1 MTGKNP
7 IMKRQELMPYLLIS
21 GISFLSAA
29 VIILIVFAIFG
40 MAPFGNH
47 GLLYRDGEIQMV
59 DLFCWYKDVLT
70 GKSSIGYTF
79 TKSLG
84 GSNFSV
90 FTYYLAS
97 PLSLLVVFFNKS
109 DVPLFMNILFILKAA
124 LAASFMGIYLTYRFK
139 PDSKSK
145 YFVSVILSVSY
156 ALNPF
161 FITQS
166 SNTMWLDGAYMLPL
180 MIMGA
185 EKIAQGR
192 KSYLLTI
199 TTALALCFNWYS
211 GIIDLMFCC
220 FWFLFEFIRIRLAGN
235 EGKKP
240 FLIHLLN
247 SFAHLAV
254 SCIISLLISSA
265 VLVPTLLKLSERT
278 HGKGG
283 LSMLKDI
290 SFIGGAHEIFLNY
303 SFGMISLKGSV
314 SLFAGSF
321 VLLGVCLLFIASA
334 KPLKE
339 KILLGALLL
348 FSLLIYIWQPLVA
361 LFSMLRVVES
371 FWYRYTYLGI
381 FALIFLAS
389 SFYLANDKGRI
400 RSWMPP
406 VIALVFSIFVTV
418 LLLLFP
424 LRLTDQMFSAS
435 VARLTQTDASFK
447 LVPIIAKTVFPVLI
461 SLIMCMIIT
470 NGNTSRTLK
479 KIYAGSL
486 GLLIVL
492 EISLGQLI
500 LADSY
505 TTANVNSISDY
516 IKNEEALLASIK
528 DESFCRVLQTSYHSI
543 HLSRFPASYNEP
555 MAFGFNSVTSFVSDP
570 DENTIVFMDKS
581 GYAAHSATITAT
593 SSENL
598 ATDSLM
604 GVKYVLLPSN
614 AKDSSGLVKLTGI
627 DGFKDIYVNPYAFPA
642 AFVYSGSGD
651 YDSLSSCPALY
662 INDMAGRL
670 TDIDKDLFVPASV
683 KSTSAEDSTVS
694 YELDLGGDYSPD
706 RYILYANI
714 VTGTDDGAMLM
725 VNGEDYMNY
734 SQFLSPSMVRIVSDE
749 KNVTVA
755 IRFKQGSDPMSLV
768 NDAQFYL
775 LDLSVLKE
783 ASEAANNNAAKENT
797 LKDGYGKFTVDNA
810 GAGDSLFIS
819 VPAEKGWK
827 ITRNGKSV
835 TPDVIGN
842 ALMSIPLENGR
853 NEIEMSYKVPYI
865 DTGLWFSALGL
876 LLFAAVL
883 AFENINTRKPSKPH
897 PAYKKHN

>member
-1 MTGKNP
+1 MISKNP
-7 IMKRQELMPYLLIS
+7 IKRKQELMPYLLIS
-21 GISFLSAA
+21 GISFLSVI

-70 GKSSIGYTF
+70 GKSSVGYTF

-109 DVPLFMNILFILKAA
+109 DVPLFINVLFILKAA
-124 LAASFMGIYLTYRFK
+124 LAALFMGIYLTYRFE
-139 PDSKSK
+139 PDTKSK

-166 SNTMWLDGAYMLPL
+166 SNTMWLDGAYLLPL
-180 MIMGA
+180 IIMGA

-192 KSYLLTI
+192 KSYILPV

-220 FWFLFEFIRIRLAGN
+220 FWFLFEFIRVRITGK

-240 FLIHLLN
+240 FLIHLIN
-247 SFAHLAV
+247 SFAHLIV

-283 LSMLKDI
+283 LSMLTDL
-290 SFIGGAHEIFLNY
+290 SFIGGPQEIFLNY
-303 SFGMISLKGSV
+303 SFGMISLQGSV

-321 VLLGVCLLFIASA
+321 VLLGVCLLFIASS
-334 KPLKE
+334 KHWKE
-339 KILLGALLL
+339 KILYGAVLL
-348 FSLLIYIWQPLVA
+348 FSLLMFIWQPLVA

-389 SFYLANDKGRI
+389 SFYIAKDKGRI

-406 VIALVFSIFVTV
+406 VTALVFSVLVTV
-418 LLLLFP
+418 LFLVFP
-424 LRLTDQMFSAS
+424 DRLNDQIFALSM
-435 VARLTQTDASFK
+435 VKLTKTGASFK
-447 LVPIIAKTVFPVLI
+447 LVPIISRIVFPILI

-470 NGNTSRTLK
+470 NGNTHLTLK
-479 KIYAGSL
+479 KIYAGFM

-505 TTANVNSISDY
+505 TTANADSLSDY
-516 IKNEEALLASIK
+516 IKNEEALLSSIR

-543 HLSRFPASYNEP
+543 HMSRFPASYNEP

-598 ATDSLM
+598 ATDSLL

-614 AKDSSGLVKLTGI
+614 AKDGSGLVKLTGI
-627 DGFKDIYVNPYAFPA
+627 DGFKDIYTNPYAFPA

-662 INDMAGRL
+662 INDMFKRL
-670 TDIDKDLFVPASV
+670 TGVDKDLFVPAAV
-683 KSTSAEDSTVS
+683 QSTAAENSTVS

-714 VTGTDDGAMLM
+714 VTGTEDGAVLM
-725 VNGEDYMNY
+725 VDGEDYMNY
-734 SQFLSPSMVRIVSDE
+734 SQFLSPSMVRIVSDDN
-749 KNVTVA
+749 NVTVA

-783 ASEAANNNAAKENT
+783 ASEAANSKASGDFI
-797 LKDGYGKFTVDNA
+797 LKDGYGRFTVDNA
-810 GAGDSLFIS
+810 DLGESLFIS
-819 VPAEKGWK
+819 APAEKGWK
-827 ITRNGKSV
+827 ITRNGKVV
-835 TPDVIGN
+835 TPDIIGN
-842 ALMSIPLENGR
+842 ALMSVPLENGH
-853 NEIEMSYKVPYI
+853 NEIEMTYKVPYLE
-865 DTGLWFSALGL
+865 TGLWASALGL
-876 LLFAAVL
+876 LIFAAVL
-883 AFENINTRKPSKPH
+883 AYENINTRKPSKTH

>member
-1 MTGKNP
+1 
-7 IMKRQELMPYLLIS
+7 MPYLLIS
-21 GISFLSAA
+21 GISFLST
-29 VIILIVFAIFG
+29 VIIILIVFAIFG

-70 GKSSIGYTF
+70 GKSSIAYTF

-84 GSNFSV
+84 GSNLSV

-124 LAASFMGIYLTYRFK
+124 LAALFMGIYLTYRFE
-139 PDSKSK
+139 PDTKAK
-145 YFVSVILSVSY
+145 YYVSVILSVSY

-180 MIMGA
+180 ILLGA
-185 EKIAQGR
+185 EKIARGK
-192 KSYLLTI
+192 KSYLLII
-199 TTALALCFNWYS
+199 TAALAICFNWYS

-220 FWFLFEFIRIRLAGN
+220 FWFLFEFIRIRLVEKN
-235 EGKKP
+235 ENKP
-240 FLIHLLN
+240 FLKHFLTACAH
-247 SFAHLAV
+247 FAL
-254 SCIISLLISSA
+254 SCICSLLIASTI
-265 VLVPTLLKLSERT
+265 LVPTLMKLSERT

-283 LSMLKDI
+283 LSMLADL
-290 SFIGGAHEIFLNY
+290 SFIGGVHDVLLNY

-334 KPLKE
+334 NPLKE
-339 KILLGALLL
+339 KIFYGIILL
-348 FSLLIYIWQPLVA
+348 FTVLMYFWQPLVA

-371 FWYRYTYLGI
+371 FWYRYTYLGV

-389 SFYLANDKGRI
+389 TFYLGADKGKI

-406 VIALVFSIFVTV
+406 VTAAVFSVFITV

-424 LRLTDQMFSAS
+424 SRMADQMFAQSFAD
-435 VARLTQTDASFK
+435 LTSTDAEYK
-447 LVPIIAKTVFPVLI
+447 IVPIVSKIVFPVLI
-461 SLIMCMIIT
+461 SLIMCLVIT
-470 NGNTSRTLK
+470 NGNTNKLLQ
-479 KIYAGSL
+479 KIYAGFM

-492 EISLGQLI
+492 EVSFGQLI

-505 TTANVNSISDY
+505 TTANVGSISDY
-516 IKNEEALLASIK
+516 IRSEEKLLESIN
-528 DESFCRVLQTSYHSI
+528 DDSFYRVLQTSYHSI

-570 DENTIVFMDKS
+570 DENTIVLMDKT

-598 ATDSLM
+598 AADSLM
-604 GVKYVLLPSN
+604 GVKYVLLPVN
-614 AKDSSGLVKLTGI
+614 AKDNTGLEKLTGT
-627 DGFKDIYVNPYAFPA
+627 DGFKDIYLNPYAFPA

-651 YDSLSSCPALY
+651 YDSTSSCPALY
-662 INDMAGRL
+662 VNDMAKRL
-670 TDIDKDLFVPASV
+670 SNIDKDLFVPATYTV
-683 KSTSAEDSTVS
+683 SAEESSVIYS
-694 YELDLGGDYSPD
+694 VDLGDDFDPAKYV
-706 RYILYANI
+706 LYANI
-714 VTGTDDGAMLM
+714 PTKTDDGAKLT
-725 VNGEDYMNY
+725 VNGEDYMYY

-749 KNVTVA
+749 KNVTVG
-755 IRFKQGSDPMSLV
+755 IRFNSGSDPMSLAE
-768 NDAQFYL
+768 DAQFYL

-783 ASEAANNNAAKENT
+783 ASEAANQRAADT
-797 LKDGYGKFTVDNA
+797 IVLIDGYGKLTVDNA
-810 GAGDSLFIS
+810 AAGDSLFIS
-819 VPAEKGWK
+819 VPVEKGWT
-827 ITRNGKSV
+827 ITRNGKEISC
-835 TPDVIGN
+835 DVIGN

-853 NEIEMSYKVPYI
+853 NEIEMNYQVPFMN
-865 DTGLWFSALGL
+865 TGNLVTVLGSL
-876 LLFAAVL
+876 IFAAVIIL
-883 AFENINTRKPSKPH
+883 EKINTRKPSKTH
-897 PAYKKHN
+897 PACKKHN

>member
-124 LAASFMGIYLTYRFK
+124 LAASFMGIYLTYRFE

-303 SFGMISLKGSV
+303 SFGMISL
-314 SLFAGSF
+314 
-321 VLLGVCLLFIASA
+321 
-334 KPLKE
+334 
-339 KILLGALLL
+339 
-348 FSLLIYIWQPLVA
+348 
-361 LFSMLRVVES
+361 
-371 FWYRYTYLGI
+371 
-381 FALIFLAS
+381 
-389 SFYLANDKGRI
+389 
-400 RSWMPP
+400 
-406 VIALVFSIFVTV
+406 
-418 LLLLFP
+418 
-424 LRLTDQMFSAS
+424 
-435 VARLTQTDASFK
+435 
-447 LVPIIAKTVFPVLI
+447 
-461 SLIMCMIIT
+461 
-470 NGNTSRTLK
+470 
-479 KIYAGSL
+479 
-486 GLLIVL
+486 
-492 EISLGQLI
+492 
-500 LADSY
+500 
-505 TTANVNSISDY
+505 
-516 IKNEEALLASIK
+516 
-528 DESFCRVLQTSYHSI
+528 
-543 HLSRFPASYNEP
+543 
-555 MAFGFNSVTSFVSDP
+555 
-570 DENTIVFMDKS
+570 
-581 GYAAHSATITAT
+581 
-593 SSENL
+593 
-598 ATDSLM
+598 
-604 GVKYVLLPSN
+604 
-614 AKDSSGLVKLTGI
+614 
-627 DGFKDIYVNPYAFPA
+627 
-642 AFVYSGSGD
+642 
-651 YDSLSSCPALY
+651 
-662 INDMAGRL
+662 
-670 TDIDKDLFVPASV
+670 
-683 KSTSAEDSTVS
+683 
-694 YELDLGGDYSPD
+694 
-706 RYILYANI
+706 
-714 VTGTDDGAMLM
+714 
-725 VNGEDYMNY
+725 
-734 SQFLSPSMVRIVSDE
+734 
-749 KNVTVA
+749 
-755 IRFKQGSDPMSLV
+755 
-768 NDAQFYL
+768 
-775 LDLSVLKE
+775 
-783 ASEAANNNAAKENT
+783 
-797 LKDGYGKFTVDNA
+797 
-810 GAGDSLFIS
+810 
-819 VPAEKGWK
+819 
-827 ITRNGKSV
+827 
-835 TPDVIGN
+835 
-842 ALMSIPLENGR
+842 
-853 NEIEMSYKVPYI
+853 
-865 DTGLWFSALGL
+865 
-876 LLFAAVL
+876 
-883 AFENINTRKPSKPH
+883 
-897 PAYKKHN
+897 